1 MAVSDK
7 RMTFNREFRE
17 ARKSFEDNP
26 TEKNYTFTSKVDG
39 GKKTILKKGET
50 KQGLMKK
57 FKLEG
62 NADKPA
68 ASVKPAN
75 SMPGYLKR
83 QATGKKRIVIDETL
97 ADVTKKELNS
107 WKAKNKGRYKGKALT
122 AYLNNK
128 GRNILGASKS
138 DVVLESFVK
147 PNNPSK
153 TKKLDTTGKRITTQ
167 QALKF
172 YRELDPTYKGQI
184 NLGDQVILGNVKGEG
199 KIIDVI
205 KIAARKAN
213 TPNNKIK
220 IKPGKGAP
228 KITALTTTQK
238 EKLMKKLR
246 IDLGKETNRTVASS
260 LITTYNMN
268 AAKSENVP
276 EISASKRKQLLDAA
290 FK

>member
-17 ARKSFEDNP
+17 ARKAFKDNP
-26 TEKNYTFTSKVDG
+26 TVKNFTFTSIVDG
-39 GKKTILKKGET
+39 GKKTVLKKGET
-50 KQGLMKK
+50 KQGLMKE
-57 FKLEG
+57 FKAKN

-68 ASVKPAN
+68 ASTD

-83 QATGKKRIVIDETL
+83 QATGKKRIVIDKTL

-128 GRNILGASKS
+128 GRNILGTEA
-138 DVVLESFVK
+138 K
-147 PNNPSK
+147 P
-153 TKKLDTTGKRITTQ
+153 KLDTTGKRITTQ
-167 QALKF
+167 QALNF
-172 YRELDPTYKGQI
+172 YRDLDPTYKGQI

-213 TPNNKIK
+213 TPNNIIK
-220 IKPGKGAP
+220 AKPGKGAP
-228 KITALTTTQK
+228 KITKITALTTTQK

-246 IDLGKETNRTVASS
+246 IALGKETNRTAASG
-260 LITTYNMN
+260 LITEYNIN
-268 AAKSENVP
+268 AAKFDNVP
-276 EISASKRKQLLDAA
+276 VIPVAKRKQLLDAT
-290 FK
+290 FKNK